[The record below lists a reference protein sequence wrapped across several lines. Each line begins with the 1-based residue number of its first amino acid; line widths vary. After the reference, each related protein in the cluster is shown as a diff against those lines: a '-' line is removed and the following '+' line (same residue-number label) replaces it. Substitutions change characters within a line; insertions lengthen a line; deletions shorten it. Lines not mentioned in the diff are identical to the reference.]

1 MEKQSV
7 AVKYQK
13 CMYLSR
19 THGNSVS
26 YFLFVSAVE
35 NSLETHWSWQSVRL
49 NFSESSK

>member
-7 AVKYQK
+7 AVKYQQY
-13 CMYLSR
+13 MYIPR
-19 THGNSVS
+19 THGTSVS

-35 NSLETHWSWQSVRL
+35 SSLETHWSWQSVSL